1 MLTFISKS
9 GIKLRKY
16 VVQSIFSLTR
26 TFAISEIGVNLSD
39 RMYQGEYN
47 GSKKHEAD
55 LLQVLD
61 RAWQSGLK
69 SMIITGGS
77 LSDAA
82 NAIELS
88 KQEGIYNQEFLF
100 NRVDSI

>member
-1 MLTFISKS
+1 MT
-9 GIKLRKY
+9 
-16 VVQSIFSLTR
+16 VPNIFSWTR

-47 GSKKHEAD
+47 GSKKHEPD

-82 NAIELS
+82 KAIELS
-88 KQEGIYNQEFLF
+88 KQEGIYYKKI
-100 NRVDSI
+100 SI

>member
-1 MLTFISKS
+1 
-9 GIKLRKY
+9 
-16 VVQSIFSLTR
+16 
-26 TFAISEIGVNLSD
+26 
-39 RMYQGEYN
+39 MYQGEYN

-82 NAIELS
+82 KAIELS
-88 KQEGIYNQEFLF
+88 KQEGIYYQKFLF
-100 NRVDSI
+100 NRVVSKLLEI